1 MSTEN
6 IDSTLA
12 KFGTEAVDITQ
23 LLKTNIS
30 KNITLS
36 EWNELVTRYGTTAA
50 DAKRMYDLLR
60 QISSDMLAAENAADV
75 ALSTATAAKTASDS
89 AVATADAASTN
100 ADEAKST
107 ANTALANASLA
118 VSTANA
124 AKSTADTAK
133 ATADSVASDL
143 ANAVSI
149 ANAANENSKTAR
161 GEAEKAMVKA
171 EAAIVTSTSR
181 VANAVKGVAKGST
194 IRIDDVSPI
203 SHTMAVKIKPKNIL
217 PYPYTAFAEAGSNEV
232 TINGVTFTDNGDGT
246 ITANG
251 TATATTNLV
260 LYDLADENRLKFDN
274 SSLVLSGSIGGQ
286 VGRNKYY
293 YLKMTAYQAD
303 GTETNVV
310 QYSGS
315 TKLPNGCSS
324 SSKLQIVIISGK
336 TVTNAVFKP
345 QLEYG
350 TTKTDYE
357 APIGDVTALKVI
369 KKNAAD
375 EVVAEYT
382 PKSDG
387 TVNGVTSLYPTTV
400 LTTDRGTVPIEC
412 EYNRDAN
419 KAIPKLYRHSITIWK
434 PIQTYD
440 SEGNIISGT
449 ANFSFKLAVYRS
461 TADSLILDDIDNHEL
476 SGVNGSFNYED
487 TPEGAAI
494 VYNVRYVSSSKTLTV
509 VYYSDITT
517 ASTTS
522 MDFDQYN
529 HNVSD
534 TVTEV

>member
-60 QISSDMLAAENAADV
+60 QISSDMLAAKNTADF
-75 ALSTATAAKTASDS
+75 ALDTATATKTASDN
-89 AVATADAASTN
+89 AVATAD
-100 ADEAKST
+100 
-107 ANTALANASLA
+107 
-118 VSTANA
+118 
-124 AKSTADTAK
+124 
-133 ATADSVASDL
+133 
-143 ANAVSI
+143 
-149 ANAANENSKTAR
+149 AANENSKTAR

-171 EAAIVTSTSR
+171 EAAISTADTAKRTADAAKNDAVIARDEAENAKAAIVASMSR

-203 SHTMAVKIKPKNIL
+203 SHAMAVKVKAKNLI
-217 PYPYTAFAEAGSNEV
+217 PYPYTAFVEASSNEV
-232 TINGVTFTDNGDGT
+232 TINGVTFTNNGDGT

-260 LYDLADENRLKFDN
+260 LYDLADENRLKFNN

-315 TKLPNGCSS
+315 TKLPDGCSS

-336 TVTNAVFKP
+336 TVTNVVFKP

-369 KKNAAD
+369 QKNADDA
-375 EVVAEYT
+375 VVAEYT
-382 PKSDG
+382 PNSDG
-387 TVNGVTSLYPTTV
+387 TVGGVTSLYPTTV
-400 LTTDRGTVPIEC
+400 LTTDKGTVPIEC
-412 EYNRDAN
+412 EYNRDTN

-440 SEGNIISGT
+440 SEGNTIPGT

-461 TADSLILDDIDNHEL
+461 TANSLTLDDIDSHEL

-494 VYNVRYVSSSKTLTV
+494 VYSVRYVSSSKTLTV

>member
-60 QISSDMLAAENAADV
+60 QISSDMLAANDAANS
-75 ALSTATAAKTASDS
+75 ALNTATAAKTASDN

-107 ANTALANASLA
+107 ANTALANASAA
-118 VSTANA
+118 VST
-124 AKSTADTAK
+124 
-133 ATADSVASDL
+133 
-143 ANAVSI
+143 

-161 GEAEKAMVKA
+161 GEAEKAMVAADSVASDLANAVSTANAAKNDA
-171 EAAIVTSTSR
+171 VIAKAAIVALMPR

-203 SHTMAVKIKPKNIL
+203 SHTMAVKVKPKNIL
-217 PYPYTAFAEAGSNEV
+217 PYPYTAFVEAGSNEV
-232 TINGVTFTDNGDGT
+232 TINGVTFTNNGDGT
-246 ITANG
+246 VTANG

-336 TVTNAVFKP
+336 TVTNVVFKP

-357 APIGDVTALKVI
+357 APIGDVTSLKVI
-369 KKNAAD
+369 QKNADD

-382 PKSDG
+382 PNSDG
-387 TVNGVTSLYPTTV
+387 TVGGVTSLYPTTV
-400 LTTDRGTVPIEC
+400 LTTDRGTVSIEC
-412 EYNRDAN
+412 EYNRDTN

-440 SEGNIISGT
+440 SEGNLISGT

-461 TADSLILDDIDNHEL
+461 TADSLTLDDIDSHEL

-509 VYYSDITT
+509 VYYSDIIT

>member
-1 MSTEN
+1 MIFKVRNRIITGDN
-6 IDSTLA
+6 
-12 KFGTEAVDITQ
+12 AVCCVGDNRDYIAHFD
-23 LLKTNIS
+23 LDD
-30 KNITLS
+30 
-36 EWNELVTRYGTTAA
+36 EWNGV
-50 DAKRMYDLLR
+50 
-60 QISSDMLAAENAADV
+60 
-75 ALSTATAAKTASDS
+75 TATARFVKSGKGEYVECVLDENRECVIPVEIIHCDYVGVGVYSSQMTTTEWRFYIRPSIKYEGGNTAPPTPNVYEQVLERMDTLEERIPSEVEEYFVAHPEQFKGDKGEPGSDAEVTVENITNALGYTPADNE
-89 AVATADAASTN
+89 AVAS
-100 ADEAKST
+100 KS
-107 ANTALANASLA
+107 S
-118 VSTANA
+118 
-124 AKSTADTAK
+124 
-133 ATADSVASDL
+133 
-143 ANAVSI
+143 
-149 ANAANENSKTAR
+149 
-161 GEAEKAMVKA
+161 
-171 EAAIVTSTSR
+171 

-203 SHTMAVKIKPKNIL
+203 SHAMAVKVKAKNLI
-217 PYPYTAFAEAGSNEV
+217 PYPYTAFVEAGSNEV
-232 TINGVTFTDNGDGT
+232 TINGVTFTNNGDGT

-260 LYDLADENRLKFDN
+260 LYDLADENRLKFNN

-303 GTETNVV
+303 GTETNVL

-336 TVTNAVFKP
+336 TVTNVVFKP

-369 KKNAAD
+369 QKNADDA
-375 EVVAEYT
+375 VVAEYT
-382 PKSDG
+382 PNSDG
-387 TVNGVTSLYPTTV
+387 TVGGVTSLYPTTV
-400 LTTDRGTVPIEC
+400 LTTDKGTVPIEC
-412 EYNRDAN
+412 EYNRDTN
-419 KAIPKLYRHSITIWK
+419 KAITKLYRHSITIWK

-440 SEGNIISGT
+440 SEGNIIYGT

-461 TADSLILDDIDNHEL
+461 TADSLTLDDIDSHEL